1 MDSVEG
7 VYSAEGA
14 PMGDIEENKVD
25 KTKQR
30 HQSML
35 INKNERGMW
44 LAEYSPFS

>member
-25 KTKQR
+25 KTK
-30 HQSML
+30 
-35 INKNERGMW
+35 
-44 LAEYSPFS
+44 